1 MTGKCYITD
10 CAPGKGHDFHAK
22 TGGSCTSCVAGTSWN
37 ALTDDEPCA
46 DVLASCPTG
55 QGYSRSTTKVAD
67 SSCHSC
73 AAGTWS
79 GANDDNACAAHA
91 MTTCPAGEEL
101 DMGSAHKDATCAAC
115 AAGYWKGGSGTM
127 ACEPHSLVVSCPA
140 GQETGLPSS
149 ATSDTACIACGAG
162 KYSTGSMTAC
172 AEHGSIACGVGS
184 EPGAGTS
191 TAAAICEACPSGKF
205 SASDST
211 MKCDAHTDISTC
223 AAGSAGKLGTS
234 AEDSSCTPCPEGG
247 KKATVG
253 EGKCMTSGCSAD
265 KMDAPEVAVFNYPG
279 LNGRGIGDSSD
290 ENSNLLSAIQNQNLK
305 HGGKYTINDEI
316 TSFALSDLADRFAS
330 ASFFFMT
337 DMESQNPTSDS
348 FLPASA
354 CGIISDWVS
363 AGGVIL
369 MTGTYGGH
377 DTNFMN
383 KIFGWDLTT
392 TSAGSWSLNAANAAG
407 TSFEGGPASIG
418 SPSATDS
425 IGLGSVPDTK
435 VIYGSHSD
443 ATVAVLPYDKGMVI
457 FLGFD
462 FYAAGFANDWGKGTH
477 SAGHQN
483 SDSWAT
489 EILPRALKYATVA
502 FGEACGVDC
511 AGSWAAWS
519 GCSAPCGGG
528 TKTRIFEVSTV
539 PTGGG
544 AACSDPESEAC
555 NPHAC
560 PTKVPSKHLDVD
572 IFTDGT
578 PPTCPHSGSEKPKT
592 SFKSCPAG
600 VHGGVGV
607 GNAKNCAVAAY
618 AVHVPVG
625 VKEVTVKIQ
634 WGHSSWSDKSYMAF
648 DSTPTPSSQMAGDDD
663 SNKLKEYKFG
673 AMEAGEHTFMIGT
686 IDDGNYYTLPWCSIE
701 IDWGVPTAP
710 PPAPPAVA
718 LPLGVDL
725 GIDVDVFTAE
735 NPASCAHTGTA
746 KPSTSFQSCP
756 AGIHGGVGV
765 GEAKNCAMAGYEVT
779 IPEGA
784 HTVWVTVQYGHSSW
798 ADKTYLAWDTAPTQ
812 HADHF
817 AHDTDSN
824 NVKTHKFGALSAGKH
839 KLIIGAADDGNYY
852 ALPWCSI
859 EVTINPV

>member
-1 MTGKCYITD
+1 MMAVVCIMT
-10 CAPGKGHDFHAK
+10 
-22 TGGSCTSCVAGTSWN
+22 
-37 ALTDDEPCA
+37 
-46 DVLASCPTG
+46 
-55 QGYSRSTTKVAD
+55 
-67 SSCHSC
+67 
-73 AAGTWS
+73 
-79 GANDDNACAAHA
+79 
-91 MTTCPAGEEL
+91 
-101 DMGSAHKDATCAAC
+101 SAHRHERTYVA
-115 AAGYWKGGSGTM
+115 
-127 ACEPHSLVVSCPA
+127 
-140 GQETGLPSS
+140 
-149 ATSDTACIACGAG
+149 
-162 KYSTGSMTAC
+162 
-172 AEHGSIACGVGS
+172 
-184 EPGAGTS
+184 
-191 TAAAICEACPSGKF
+191 F
-205 SASDST
+205 S
-211 MKCDAHTDISTC
+211 
-223 AAGSAGKLGTS
+223 
-234 AEDSSCTPCPEGG
+234 
-247 KKATVG
+247 
-253 EGKCMTSGCSAD
+253 
-265 KMDAPEVAVFNYPG
+265 
-279 LNGRGIGDSSD
+279 R
-290 ENSNLLSAIQNQNLK
+290 
-305 HGGKYTINDEI
+305 
-316 TSFALSDLADRFAS
+316 DLALCILHANPRFC
-330 ASFFFMT
+330 T
-337 DMESQNPTSDS
+337 R
-348 FLPASA
+348 
-354 CGIISDWVS
+354 
-363 AGGVIL
+363 VI
-369 MTGTYGGH
+369 
-377 DTNFMN
+377 
-383 KIFGWDLTT
+383 
-392 TSAGSWSLNAANAAG
+392 
-407 TSFEGGPASIG
+407 
-418 SPSATDS
+418 
-425 IGLGSVPDTK
+425 
-435 VIYGSHSD
+435 
-443 ATVAVLPYDKGMVI
+443 
-457 FLGFD
+457 
-462 FYAAGFANDWGKGTH
+462 
-477 SAGHQN
+477 
-483 SDSWAT
+483 
-489 EILPRALKYATVA
+489 
-502 FGEACGVDC
+502 
-511 AGSWAAWS
+511 
-519 GCSAPCGGG
+519 
-528 TKTRIFEVSTV
+528 
-539 PTGGG
+539 
-544 AACSDPESEAC
+544 
-555 NPHAC
+555 
-560 PTKVPSKHLDVD
+560 D

-817 AHDTDSN
+817 ADDTDSN